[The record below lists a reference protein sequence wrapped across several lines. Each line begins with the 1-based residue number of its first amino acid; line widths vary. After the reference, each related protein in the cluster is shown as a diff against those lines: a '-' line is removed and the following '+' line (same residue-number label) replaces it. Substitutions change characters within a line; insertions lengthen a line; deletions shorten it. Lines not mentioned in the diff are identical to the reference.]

1 MIVCTNEDGK
11 EILVQNSNIDTVEQ
25 FADENIKG
33 CWINF
38 QSGRQTMV
46 RESVTEIAEKEKV
59 FPVVAAESL
68 REYVKPIALRDK
80 KGNWFTKLFFE

>member
-11 EILVQNSNIDTVEQ
+11 EILVQNSNIDTVEP

-59 FPVVAAESL
+59 YPVVAAESL
-68 REYVKPIALRDK
+68 REYVKPSKEIKEK
-80 KGNWFTKLFFE
+80 KKWFKRLFF